1 MDLEICITIII
12 FFYFLLFMRAKVVF
26 NRNLTIIFKLK

>member
-1 MDLEICITIII
+1 
-12 FFYFLLFMRAKVVF
+12 MRAKVVF